1 MDNTTVTTSPSV
13 RILENNTLFIRES
26 SVDHSGQYE
35 CEVTT
40 EDAEVYEDRLDI
52 VVEPAPV
59 LVIPAECQDS
69 PLLAKCHL
77 VVLSRICS
85 KSQDV
90 AR

>member
-1 MDNTTVTTSPSV
+1 M
-13 RILENNTLFIRES
+13 
-26 SVDHSGQYE
+26 
-35 CEVTT
+35 TT
-40 EDAEVYEDRLDI
+40 EDGEVYEDMLDI

-59 LVIPAECQDS
+59 LVIPEECQDS